1 VVAISQDHKILC
13 MKLKVVLKFE
23 NNPSALKNPEIH
35 INSESHTKM
44 TRYATALTFS
54 LICVLAPPFAAR
66 AVTVPSGT
74 SLLVRTLDQLSS
86 GDKAG
91 KSFAGRLD
99 ANLVVKGKVVVLA
112 GSKVY
117 GRVESSRSAGRAFGQ
132 SKLALGLT
140 KIVVDGRPVAIATGN
155 YEQSGPRSGR
165 KTAGRTAAG
174 ALVGAAFGG
183 PAAGAAIGAATGL
196 IGKGKS
202 VEVPAGTLFEFR
214 LTRSVTL

>member
-1 VVAISQDHKILC
+1 
-13 MKLKVVLKFE
+13 
-23 NNPSALKNPEIH
+23 
-35 INSESHTKM
+35 M
-44 TRYATALTFS
+44 TRHATAFTLS
-54 LICVLAPPFAAR
+54 LICVFLTPFAAR

-74 SLLVRTLDQLSS
+74 SLSVRTVDPVSS
-86 GDKAG
+86 NDGAG
-91 KSFAGRLD
+91 KSFAARLD
-99 ANLVVKGKVVVLA
+99 ANLVVKGKVVAPA

-132 SKLALGLT
+132 SKLALSLR

-155 YEQSGPRSGR
+155 YEQAGPRSGR

-183 PAAGAAIGAATGL
+183 AAAGAAIGAATGL

-202 VEVPAGTLFEFR
+202 VEAPAGTLLEFR
-214 LTRSVTL
+214 LARSVSL